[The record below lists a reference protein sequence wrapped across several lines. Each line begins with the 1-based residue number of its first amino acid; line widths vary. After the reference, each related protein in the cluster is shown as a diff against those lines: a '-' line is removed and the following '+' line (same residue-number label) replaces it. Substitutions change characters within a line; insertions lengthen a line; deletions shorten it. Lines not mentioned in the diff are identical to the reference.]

1 VNIAERRQYIVK
13 QARRLGLD
21 PAAVIAV
28 ASREGLSGGV
38 GDGGHAFGPFQMN
51 DAGGVLTG
59 DPNPQHH
66 TNAYA
71 WSNQG
76 ILRALRAQATVAGG
90 LTGRAAVHAL
100 VYNYERPAD
109 KAGEFTGA
117 MAALG
122 HVGASSGT
130 VPGAQPGAP
139 GSGVV
144 QTGKHTQFDTGQFK
158 NQLAMSMMQDA
169 TTRAQ
174 GGTPPPMLDTI
185 AQLRAAATTRVN
197 NAAGPG
203 GIPTGGGAG
212 TGIGAHAARIA
223 ANQIGTPYVW
233 GGESKSGFDCS
244 GLVQFTY
251 AKLGIQLPRTAAE
264 QGTAGRAVSFKNL
277 KAGDLLVEN
286 NGDHVV
292 MYAGNGRVVAAP
304 HSGQNVQYQPLNY
317 FPSSQYHARRIVG

>member
-1 VNIAERRQYIVK
+1 MNLAERRQYIIK
-13 QARRLGLD
+13 EARRLGLD
-21 PAAVIAV
+21 TRAVIAV

-59 DPNPQHH
+59 DPVASHH

-71 WSNQG
+71 WSDAG
-76 ILRALRAQATVAGG
+76 ILRALRAQASVAGG

-109 KAGEFTGA
+109 KAGEFSGA
-117 MAALG
+117 MSAYG
-122 HVGASSGT
+122 HVGASVGS
-130 VPGAQPGAP
+130 VPGAAPGAP

-144 QTGKHTQFDTGQFK
+144 SKGGTQFDTGQFK

-185 AQLRAAATTRVN
+185 AQLRAAATTRI
-197 NAAGPG
+197 NAKAGAG
-203 GIPTGGGAG
+203 GIPTGAGVAG
-212 TGIGAHAARIA
+212 TGVGAHAARIA
-223 ANQIGTPYVW
+223 SNQIGTPYVW

-264 QGTAGRAVSFKNL
+264 QGRSGRAVSYKNL

-292 MYAGNGRVVAAP
+292 MYAGNGKVVAAP
-304 HSGQNVQYQPLNY
+304 HTGQNVQYQPLSY
-317 FPSSQYHARRIVG
+317 FPSSQYFARRIVG